1 MRIFRVVPGKTCG
14 NEGWAARVRDSGT
27 VWFYKTPAW
36 RRARD
41 AYIKKREA
49 IDGGLCEVC
58 HSDRGR
64 IVHHIIWLT
73 SKNVYDED
81 ISLNEKNFRYEC
93 QTCHNREK
101 DPADEYGVPRF
112 FFDDEGNVILPPSDE
127 K

>member
-1 MRIFRVVPGKTCG
+1 MRG
-14 NEGWAARVRDSGT
+14 SGT
-27 VWFYKTPAW
+27 AWFYKTPAW

-64 IVHHIIWLT
+64 IVHHIVWLT
-73 SKNVYDED
+73 SKNICDED

-101 DPADEYGVPRF
+101 DPADECGAPRF
-112 FFDDEGNVILPPSDE
+112 FFDDEGNVILPPIGRKIIKAE
-127 K
+127 